1 MPTETGFGR
10 SFTKRGL
17 QLLPIICNAFCNISY
32 VIVKYL
38 CNETELT
45 NHCNK
50 HSRYN

>member
-10 SFTKRGL
+10 SFTKSGL
-17 QLLPIICNAFCNISY
+17 QLLLIICNAFCNISY